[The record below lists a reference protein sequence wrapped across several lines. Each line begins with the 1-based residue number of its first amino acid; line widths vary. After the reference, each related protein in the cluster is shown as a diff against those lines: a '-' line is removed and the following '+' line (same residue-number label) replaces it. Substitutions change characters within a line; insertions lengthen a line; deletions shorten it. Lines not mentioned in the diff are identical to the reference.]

1 MTETP
6 QTAIISWRS
15 MSSQLMKL
23 NSFMITENQNYGINL
38 DELQKIN
45 EALEKEEEKNR
56 QAEPSLESNSGDS
69 HSGHHDLS
77 FLYKRESDKI
87 GQGITWSEHPLAKEL
102 RKKQQ
107 KRRRPLDCETTEAP
121 TASTSNLSQN
131 EVMRVLEAYNHA
143 PKQENALYTTTYN
156 EIGSKKPS
164 LATYN
169 AKRHYVSQSFTKSF
183 NNIMFRDHGLNTSK
197 N

>member
-1 MTETP
+1 M
-6 QTAIISWRS
+6 
-15 MSSQLMKL
+15 SQLLKL

-45 EALEKEEEKNR
+45 KALEQEEEKNR
-56 QAEPSLESNSGDS
+56 EIQKSLNDHSCDS
-69 HSGHHDLS
+69 HSGHYDLS

-87 GQGITWSEHPLAKEL
+87 GQGQALSEYPLAKEL
-102 RKKQQ
+102 RKKQE
-107 KRRRPLDCETTEAP
+107 KRRRPLDWKTTDAP
-121 TASTSNLSQN
+121 TSVSTSSQN
-131 EVMRVLEAYNHA
+131 DVMRVLEAYHHA
-143 PKQENALYTTTYN
+143 PKQENALFTTTSN

-169 AKRHYVSQSFTKSF
+169 TKRHFVSQSFTKSF

>member
-1 MTETP
+1 M
-6 QTAIISWRS
+6 
-15 MSSQLMKL
+15 SQLLKL
-23 NSFMITENQNYGINL
+23 NSFMITENQKYGMNL
-38 DELQKIN
+38 NELQKIN

-56 QAEPSLESNSGDS
+56 EIEISLENNSDNC
-69 HSGHHDLS
+69 HSGHYDLS

-87 GQGITWSEHPLAKEL
+87 GHGIALSEYPLAKEL
-102 RKKQQ
+102 RKKQE
-107 KRRRPLDCETTEAP
+107 KRQRPLLDRKSTEASSSAP
-121 TASTSNLSQN
+121 STLSKN
-131 EVMRVLEAYNHA
+131 DVMRVLEAYHHD
-143 PKQENALYTTTYN
+143 PKEENPLFTTTAK

-169 AKRHYVSQSFTKSF
+169 AQRHYVTQSFTKSF